1 MFSSYDGVKMVV
13 EVEAEKERSAT
24 RLLATLGP
32 SELKR
37 PAAVHLLSAVEPMEK
52 GSGEL

>member
-1 MFSSYDGVKMVV
+1 VKMVV